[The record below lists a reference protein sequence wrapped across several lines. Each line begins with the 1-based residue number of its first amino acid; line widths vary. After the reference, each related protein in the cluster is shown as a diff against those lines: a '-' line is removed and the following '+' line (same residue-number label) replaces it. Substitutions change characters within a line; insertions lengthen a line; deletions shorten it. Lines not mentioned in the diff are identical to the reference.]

1 LEVALR
7 EAGNPYASLYHV
19 GLETQ
24 FYALPGARWNGDL
37 VHGPRVPK
45 IREGK
50 IVRGDLRLY
59 FPPDRI
65 GKAGT
70 SWWDYENG
78 ISEAVFFDFDYGH
91 GHKGKALDDDGIRK
105 VDDWCLKLPYVL
117 ATTSS
122 SGKGRHWHI
131 QIHRPCQSRAE
142 QRVISRAALITV
154 SRDLGFDLSPFV
166 CTTGGIQNIFSV
178 SGIQLVKA
186 PTE

>member
-1 LEVALR
+1 LR
-7 EAGNPYASLYHV
+7 ETGNPYASLYHV

-24 FYALPGARWNGDL
+24 FYALPGAKWNDEP
-37 VHGPRVPK
+37 VHGPRIPK
-45 IREGK
+45 IREGR
-50 IVRGDLRLY
+50 IVRGDFRLY

-78 ISEAVFFDFDYGH
+78 VSEAVFFDFDYADGH
-91 GHKGKALDDDGIRK
+91 ENNSRALDDDGIKK

-131 QIHRPCQSRAE
+131 QIHRPCRSRAE
-142 QRVISRAALITV
+142 QSLISRAALITV
-154 SRDLGFDLSPFV
+154 SRDLGFNLAPFV

-178 SGIQLVKA
+178 SGNIHLVKA